1 MPEKEEKA
9 QDFVVVDRRRFNDS
23 GDAREGAPVRESD
36 ISPEIGARAE
46 HKAESKVGASKSA
59 TPERKAGSQS
69 QELQGQSKEPQG
81 DASFESLDFRSFIVS
96 LATQALVMLGEVP
109 NPETGQVTIHLEAAQ
124 QTIDILGMLQEKTKG
139 NLSVEED
146 KLLNDILV
154 SVRMAFVKKRR

>member
-36 ISPEIGARAE
+36 LSPQFKTEHKPQAIGPKSASPEGKSVVTEKKIIGDKTA
-46 HKAESKVGASKSA
+46 
-59 TPERKAGSQS
+59 
-69 QELQGQSKEPQG
+69 EPQE
-81 DASFESLDFRSFIVS
+81 DAGFESLDFRSFIVS

-109 NPETGQVTIHLEAAQ
+109 NPETGQVTMHLEAAQ

-139 NLSVEED
+139 NLTAEED